1 MALDLDSIGKP
12 IGPLV
17 KEYDWKDVVLYALG
31 VGAGF
36 DDLQYVYEN
45 DLKVIPSYSISAA
58 FEFLMTSAL
67 NSQANLG
74 GILHGEQ
81 EIIFHA
87 PIPSEGTLTTEG
99 QITHMYD
106 RGEGKGALV
115 VSQADSVHDNGETL
129 FTNVFTLF
137 CRKDGGF
144 GGEPP
149 PRVEWE
155 RPDREPDFVEDATP
169 SADQPLV
176 YRLSG
181 DIFALHVDPAFA
193 KASGF
198 EKPIMH
204 GLCTFGYACRAVV
217 RHLFPGE
224 PERMT
229 RYRTRFSRPLYPGV
243 PIQTRIWKTG
253 EGEAVFQVVNSET
266 HEVVIDHG
274 VVEWLDDEGLAE
286 REKRRG
292 GIRYDDRVAVVTGAG
307 GGLGRSYALELAARG
322 AKVVVNDLGGARDGA
337 GGGSAR
343 PADEVV
349 AEIEAAGGQA
359 VASYDS
365 VSTAEGG
372 QAIVDRAIEA
382 FGRIDILVN
391 NAGILRDKTLVKMP
405 PEDWNAVRSVH
416 LDGAY
421 HVTRP
426 AFIRMKEQGYGRIVM
441 TTSAAGLFGNFG
453 QTNYS
458 AAKLGLVGLMNTL
471 KLEGRKYGVQVN
483 TVAPLAM
490 TRLTEDILPPD
501 LQERLTPEFVT
512 PLVLYLCAE
521 ACPVSGGI
529 YNAGAGFFNRA
540 AIVSGPGLVLGE
552 GDVASPEQ
560 VAGAWEDIR
569 SLAGAEE
576 YNDAMALFGPMIDA
590 LEGKPRQAAG
600 GTPAAEEAPAE
611 AGGGISPADVFA
623 AMPDH
628 FAADAAAGVDVVFQ
642 YKLSGEGGGEWFT
655 AIADQTCTV
664 GDGIH
669 DKPTTTILMDAGD
682 FVSLIQGKLDA
693 MAAFTTGKLKIE
705 GDLMKSQLIEKLFK
719 F

>member
-600 GTPAAEEAPAE
+600 GTPAAEEA
-611 AGGGISPADVFA
+611 
-623 AMPDH
+623 H
-628 FAADAAAGVDVVFQ
+628 
-642 YKLSGEGGGEWFT
+642 
-655 AIADQTCTV
+655 
-664 GDGIH
+664 
-669 DKPTTTILMDAGD
+669 
-682 FVSLIQGKLDA
+682 
-693 MAAFTTGKLKIE
+693 
-705 GDLMKSQLIEKLFK
+705 
-719 F
+719 